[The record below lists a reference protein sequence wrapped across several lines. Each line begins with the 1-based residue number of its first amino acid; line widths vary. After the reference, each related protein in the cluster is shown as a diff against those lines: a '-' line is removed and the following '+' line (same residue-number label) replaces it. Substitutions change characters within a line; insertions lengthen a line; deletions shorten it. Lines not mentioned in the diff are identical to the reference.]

1 MSEAPDIRLRDAEEK
16 DIATIADIY
25 NESILAGDA
34 TMDGVAKTP
43 QDILGW
49 MRGFTKRE
57 LILLL
62 EAFDGDRW
70 ITVGWGII
78 KRYSDRHGY
87 RFCCE
92 TAVYLRRDQT
102 GRGYG
107 TRMKI
112 ALIERCKS
120 LRYHHLV
127 AKIFADNEASIRY
140 NQKLG
145 YEIVGTQREIGWKN
159 DAWKDVT
166 ILQLVLDDVPAEI
179 PEELLDS

>member
-1 MSEAPDIRLRDAEEK
+1 MSATPDIRFRDAEEK
-16 DIATIADIY
+16 DISAIADVY

-34 TMDGVAKTP
+34 TMDGVPKTP

-49 MRGFTKRE
+49 MRAFSKRE

-62 EAFDGDRW
+62 EARHDESW
-70 ITVGWGII
+70 VTVGWGII

-92 TAVYLRRDQT
+92 TAVYLRRNQT
-102 GRGYG
+102 GRGFG

-127 AKIFADNEASIRY
+127 AKIFADNTASIRY

-159 DAWKDVT
+159 GAWKDVT

-179 PEELLDS
+179 PPELLDS